1 MILGYDEK
9 EIFNSAA
16 CLDNKL
22 YTVFD
27 LKYDDYYK
35 GVTRNLASKSGLNF
49 YSINKK
55 YILTINIEKIRNS
68 LSDYLTSREN
78 IPNNVYGINAW
89 DKLAKYVSMS
99 NVFIDLRYGRVHT
112 GFN

>member
-55 YILTINIEKIRNS
+55 
-68 LSDYLTSREN
+68 
-78 IPNNVYGINAW
+78 
-89 DKLAKYVSMS
+89 
-99 NVFIDLRYGRVHT
+99 
-112 GFN
+112 